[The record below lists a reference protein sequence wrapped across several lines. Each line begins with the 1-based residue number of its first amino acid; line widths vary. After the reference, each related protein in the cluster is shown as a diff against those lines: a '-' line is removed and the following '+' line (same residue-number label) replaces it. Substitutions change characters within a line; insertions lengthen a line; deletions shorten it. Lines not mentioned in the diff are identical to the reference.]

1 MPVMNDYE
9 ATAAIR
15 SLPDAWEKRTGNIER
30 GFVMT
35 EQKLYQF
42 CDTMAAS
49 EYRSLIRP
57 FLDISTLSAR
67 LKAEECISTEYR
79 MCDGSWHRM
88 LFTVKKDESGN
99 VTHVCKIRE
108 ELRRFCIKLKLD
120 KRHVKYDDEN
130 NYIKQKEKIKIR

>member
-1 MPVMNDYE
+1 
-9 ATAAIR
+9 
-15 SLPDAWEKRTGNIER
+15 
-30 GFVMT
+30 MT

-57 FLDISTLSAR
+57 FLDISTLSSR

-88 LFTVKKDESGN
+88 LFTVKKGMSLEMISQCFAKL
-99 VTHVCKIRE
+99 VKEFEV
-108 ELRRFCIKLKLD
+108 RFLLINQD
-120 KRHVKYDDEN
+120 F
-130 NYIKQKEKIKIR
+130 

>member
-1 MPVMNDYE
+1 MHRISRQETWRED
-9 ATAAIR
+9 
-15 SLPDAWEKRTGNIER
+15 
-30 GFVMT
+30 FVMT

-79 MCDGSWHRM
+79 MCDGSWHRI
-88 LFTVKKDESGN
+88 LFTVKRGMSLEM
-99 VTHVCKIRE
+99 
-108 ELRRFCIKLKLD
+108 
-120 KRHVKYDDEN
+120 
-130 NYIKQKEKIKIR
+130 

>member
-1 MPVMNDYE
+1 
-9 ATAAIR
+9 
-15 SLPDAWEKRTGNIER
+15 
-30 GFVMT
+30 MT

-79 MCDGSWHRM
+79 ICDGSWHRM
-88 LFTVKKDESGN
+88 FFTVKKGMSLEM
-99 VTHVCKIRE
+99 
-108 ELRRFCIKLKLD
+108 
-120 KRHVKYDDEN
+120 
-130 NYIKQKEKIKIR
+130 

>member
-1 MPVMNDYE
+1 MIMRQLQQSGAFQVHRISRQETWRED
-9 ATAAIR
+9 
-15 SLPDAWEKRTGNIER
+15 
-30 GFVMT
+30 FVMT

-57 FLDISTLSAR
+57 FLDISTLSVR

-88 LFTVKKDESGN
+88 LFTVKKGMSLEM
-99 VTHVCKIRE
+99 
-108 ELRRFCIKLKLD
+108 
-120 KRHVKYDDEN
+120 
-130 NYIKQKEKIKIR
+130 

>member
-1 MPVMNDYE
+1 MHGISRQETWRED
-9 ATAAIR
+9 
-15 SLPDAWEKRTGNIER
+15 
-30 GFVMT
+30 FVMT

-79 MCDGSWHRM
+79 MCDGSWHRI
-88 LFTVKKDESGN
+88 LFTVKKGMSLEM
-99 VTHVCKIRE
+99 
-108 ELRRFCIKLKLD
+108 
-120 KRHVKYDDEN
+120 
-130 NYIKQKEKIKIR
+130 

>member
-15 SLPDAWEKRTGNIER
+15 RLPGAWDKQTGNR
-30 GFVMT
+30 GCAS
-35 EQKLYQF
+35 EKLYQF

-67 LKAEECISTEYR
+67 LKEEECISTEYR
-79 MCDGSWHRM
+79 MCDGSWHRI
-88 LFTVKKDESGN
+88 LFTVKKGMSLEM
-99 VTHVCKIRE
+99 
-108 ELRRFCIKLKLD
+108 
-120 KRHVKYDDEN
+120 
-130 NYIKQKEKIKIR
+130 

>member
-1 MPVMNDYE
+1 MHGISRQETWRED
-9 ATAAIR
+9 
-15 SLPDAWEKRTGNIER
+15 
-30 GFVMT
+30 FVMT

-67 LKAEECISTEYR
+67 LKEEECISTEYR

-88 LFTVKKDESGN
+88 LFTVKKGMSLEM
-99 VTHVCKIRE
+99 
-108 ELRRFCIKLKLD
+108 
-120 KRHVKYDDEN
+120 
-130 NYIKQKEKIKIR
+130 

>member
-1 MPVMNDYE
+1 MIMRQPQQSGAFQVHEISRQETWRED
-9 ATAAIR
+9 
-15 SLPDAWEKRTGNIER
+15 
-30 GFVMT
+30 FVMT

-79 MCDGSWHRM
+79 MCDGSWHRI
-88 LFTVKKDESGN
+88 LFTVKKGMSLEM
-99 VTHVCKIRE
+99 
-108 ELRRFCIKLKLD
+108 
-120 KRHVKYDDEN
+120 
-130 NYIKQKEKIKIR
+130 

>member
-1 MPVMNDYE
+1 MHGISRQETWRED
-9 ATAAIR
+9 
-15 SLPDAWEKRTGNIER
+15 
-30 GFVMT
+30 FVMT

-57 FLDISTLSAR
+57 FLDISALSAR

-88 LFTVKKDESGN
+88 LFTVKKGMSLEM
-99 VTHVCKIRE
+99 
-108 ELRRFCIKLKLD
+108 
-120 KRHVKYDDEN
+120 
-130 NYIKQKEKIKIR
+130 

>member
-1 MPVMNDYE
+1 MHEISRQETWRED
-9 ATAAIR
+9 
-15 SLPDAWEKRTGNIER
+15 
-30 GFVMT
+30 FVMT

-88 LFTVKKDESGN
+88 LFTVKKGMSLEM
-99 VTHVCKIRE
+99 
-108 ELRRFCIKLKLD
+108 
-120 KRHVKYDDEN
+120 
-130 NYIKQKEKIKIR
+130 

>member
-1 MPVMNDYE
+1 MHRISRQEIWRED
-9 ATAAIR
+9 
-15 SLPDAWEKRTGNIER
+15 
-30 GFVMT
+30 FVMT

-88 LFTVKKDESGN
+88 LFTVKKGMSLEM
-99 VTHVCKIRE
+99 
-108 ELRRFCIKLKLD
+108 
-120 KRHVKYDDEN
+120 
-130 NYIKQKEKIKIR
+130 

>member
-1 MPVMNDYE
+1 MHGISRQETWRED
-9 ATAAIR
+9 
-15 SLPDAWEKRTGNIER
+15 
-30 GFVMT
+30 FVMT

-88 LFTVKKDESGN
+88 LFNVKKGMSLEM
-99 VTHVCKIRE
+99 
-108 ELRRFCIKLKLD
+108 
-120 KRHVKYDDEN
+120 
-130 NYIKQKEKIKIR
+130 

>member
-9 ATAAIR
+9 AAAAIR
-15 SLPDAWEKRTGNIER
+15 SLPDAWEKQTGNR
-30 GFVMT
+30 GCAS
-35 EQKLYQF
+35 EKLYQF

-49 EYRSLIRP
+49 EYCSLIRP

-88 LFTVKKDESGN
+88 LFTVKKRDESGN

-108 ELRRFCIKLKLD
+108 ELRRFCIKLKLG
-120 KRHVKYDDEN
+120 KRHVKYDDE
-130 NYIKQKEKIKIR
+130 K

>member
-1 MPVMNDYE
+1 MHGISRQETWRED
-9 ATAAIR
+9 
-15 SLPDAWEKRTGNIER
+15 
-30 GFVMT
+30 FVMT

-79 MCDGSWHRM
+79 MYDGSWHRI
-88 LFTVKKDESGN
+88 LFTVKRGMSLEM
-99 VTHVCKIRE
+99 
-108 ELRRFCIKLKLD
+108 
-120 KRHVKYDDEN
+120 
-130 NYIKQKEKIKIR
+130 

>member
-1 MPVMNDYE
+1 MIMRQPQQSGAFQLHGISRQETWRED
-9 ATAAIR
+9 
-15 SLPDAWEKRTGNIER
+15 
-30 GFVMT
+30 FVMT

-88 LFTVKKDESGN
+88 LFTVKKGMSLEM
-99 VTHVCKIRE
+99 
-108 ELRRFCIKLKLD
+108 
-120 KRHVKYDDEN
+120 
-130 NYIKQKEKIKIR
+130 

>member
-1 MPVMNDYE
+1 MHEISRQETWRED
-9 ATAAIR
+9 
-15 SLPDAWEKRTGNIER
+15 
-30 GFVMT
+30 FVMT

-88 LFTVKKDESGN
+88 LFNVKKGMSLEM
-99 VTHVCKIRE
+99 
-108 ELRRFCIKLKLD
+108 
-120 KRHVKYDDEN
+120 
-130 NYIKQKEKIKIR
+130 

>member
-1 MPVMNDYE
+1 MHEISRQETWRED
-9 ATAAIR
+9 
-15 SLPDAWEKRTGNIER
+15 
-30 GFVMT
+30 FVMT

-57 FLDISTLSAR
+57 FLDISTLSSR

-88 LFTVKKDESGN
+88 LFNVKKGMSLEM
-99 VTHVCKIRE
+99 
-108 ELRRFCIKLKLD
+108 
-120 KRHVKYDDEN
+120 
-130 NYIKQKEKIKIR
+130 

>member
-1 MPVMNDYE
+1 
-9 ATAAIR
+9 
-15 SLPDAWEKRTGNIER
+15 
-30 GFVMT
+30 MT

-88 LFTVKKDESGN
+88 LFTVKKRD
-99 VTHVCKIRE
+99 

-120 KRHVKYDDEN
+120 KRHVKYDDE
-130 NYIKQKEKIKIR
+130 K

>member
-1 MPVMNDYE
+1 MHGISRQE
-9 ATAAIR
+9 T
-15 SLPDAWEKRTGNIER
+15 ER
-30 GFVMT
+30 EDFVMT

-88 LFTVKKDESGN
+88 LFTVKKGMSLEM
-99 VTHVCKIRE
+99 
-108 ELRRFCIKLKLD
+108 
-120 KRHVKYDDEN
+120 
-130 NYIKQKEKIKIR
+130 